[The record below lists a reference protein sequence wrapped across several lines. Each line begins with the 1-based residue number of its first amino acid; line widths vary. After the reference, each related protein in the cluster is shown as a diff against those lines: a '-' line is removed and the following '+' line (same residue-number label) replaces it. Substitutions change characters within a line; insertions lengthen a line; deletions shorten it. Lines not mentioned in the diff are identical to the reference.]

1 MRSLVSRWRKKSLP
15 NLKVEAAQVTADN
28 AEEIAAW
35 CGGFTVEEIDPFDS
49 EARQPGINVPCEY
62 GNERASVGHFVFKA
76 SNGDFR
82 IRKPGEFKSLWELD
96 PKK

>member
-1 MRSLVSRWRKKSLP
+1 MIETWRKKSLP
-15 NLKVEAAQVTADN
+15 NLFIEAAQVTAEN

-35 CGGFTVEEIDPFDS
+35 CGGNLVEEIDPFDS
-49 EARQPGINVPCEY
+49 AKRQPGINVPCEY

-76 SNGDFR
+76 GNEGFR
-82 IRKPGEFKSLWELD
+82 IRKPGEFRSLWELY

>member
-1 MRSLVSRWRKKSLP
+1 MKSLISRWRKRSLP
-15 NLKVEAAQVTADN
+15 NLYIQAAQVTAEN

-49 EARQPGINVPCEY
+49 TVRQPGINVPCEY
-62 GNERASVGHFVFKA
+62 GNERASIGHFVFKTK
-76 SNGDFR
+76 DEQFR
-82 IRKPGEFKSLWELD
+82 IRKPGEFKSLWEPD